1 MNLLRPILWNLS
13 DQDYSLPEILLL
25 SAPLISLNLEK
36 LNPHNHIVQL
46 VPSPLL
52 VLPLLRVTQFMPDL
66 QLMFV
71 LDEQRLLNNRKRKF
85 SEIVQD
91 DEKGNT
97 KGLS

>member
-1 MNLLRPILWNLS
+1 MLRNLS

-25 SAPLISLNLEK
+25 LLSAPLIPLNLEK
-36 LNPHNHIVQL
+36 LNPHNHIVL
-46 VPSPLL
+46 FVPSPLL
-52 VLPLLRVTQFMPDL
+52 VLPLILVTRFMPDL

-71 LDEQRLLNNRKRKF
+71 LDERRLLNNRKRKYL
-85 SEIVQD
+85 EIVQV